1 MEAIIMRFQV
11 GILSAL
17 LFCIASCQLGDEST
31 MSSSKSSSN
40 TIPNSYKGPGDHHLW
55 LEDIEGEKA
64 LEWVRSQNKRSLDEL
79 QSRADYES
87 NFAAAKDAATA
98 QSRLAYGTI
107 RDGLIY
113 NFWQDDKNV
122 RGIWRRTPLESYM
135 SDHPDWETL
144 IDFDKLAEL
153 EGANWVFKGVECYR
167 NSEATRSVCMV
178 SLSDGGKDAV
188 TLREFDLEKLSF
200 VEDGFISPESK
211 QYFAWLD
218 VDTALIATNWGE
230 GTLTESGYPFIIKR
244 WKRGTP
250 MSEATEYF
258 RGEETDV
265 LALPYA
271 IDPENS
277 VRLPIVMERDT
288 FFSGKY
294 HLMPEGQDPITLPV
308 PPKTQLIQI
317 MGPYYFVEL
326 HEEWIPDGQATTFQS
341 GDVVAINLL
350 ELLKTRVLPPVELV
364 FRPNARQSFSAIA
377 VAKGGTLI
385 AYQEDVIS
393 RIAKLERTDTKWE
406 IHPIDLPGKGRASF
420 STVDRNEETVFVS
433 FESYLQPDSILT
445 YSTATETTEVLKSVP
460 AGFDTSNMVTEQFFA
475 KSKDGTSIPYFVV
488 RKKGI
493 GHDGKAPTLLYGY
506 GGFLIPMT
514 PNYSVTYGRL
524 WLEKGGIYVVANI
537 RGGSEYG
544 PEWHQAGL
552 KTNRQRIYDDFIS
565 VAEDLIARKITS
577 PKHLGIMGG
586 SNGGL
591 LMGVMLN
598 QRPDL
603 WNAAVVQVPLLDMLR
618 YHLLLAG
625 ASWVD
630 EYGSPEVPD
639 ERAFLEKISPYHNFK
654 PTKDYPKVLF
664 VTSTKDDRVHPGHA
678 RKMAKL
684 FEEAGKPFVYYENID
699 GGHSA
704 SANQIELAKRNALT
718 FSYLSDQLFPRQR
731 KSKHK

>member
-1 MEAIIMRFQV
+1 MRIHYGV
-11 GILSAL
+11 ISVLML
-17 LFCIASCQLGDEST
+17 VITSCQLGNDW
-31 MSSSKSSSN
+31 MIFKSKNDSN
-40 TIPNSYKGPGDHHLW
+40 SIPVSYEGPGEHHLW
-55 LEDIEGEKA
+55 LEEIEGEKA
-64 LEWVRSQNKRSLDEL
+64 LAWVRAQNARSLHEL
-79 QSRADYES
+79 QSLPDFDS
-87 NFAAAKDAATA
+87 NFADAKYASTTKE
-98 QSRLAYGTI
+98 RLAYGTI
-107 RDGLIY
+107 RDGQIY

-122 RGIWRRTPLESYM
+122 RGIWRRTPLKSYI
-135 SDHPDWETL
+135 SVNPEWETL
-144 IDFDKLAEL
+144 IDFDKLAES
-153 EGANWVFKGVECYR
+153 EGENWVFKGVECYR
-167 NSEATRSVCMV
+167 NPEATRNVCMV
-178 SLSDGGKDAV
+178 KLSDGGKDAV

-218 VDTALIATNWGE
+218 VDTALLATNWGE
-230 GTLTESGYPFIIKR
+230 GTLTESGYPFIIKK
-244 WKRGTP
+244 WKRGTA
-250 MSEATEYF
+250 MSEASEYF
-258 RGEETDV
+258 RGEKKDV
-265 LALPYA
+265 LALPFG
-271 IDPENS
+271 IDPEDS
-277 VRLPIVMERDT
+277 SRLPIVIERDS

-294 HLMPEGQDPITLPV
+294 HLMPEGQKPITLPV
-308 PPKTQLIQI
+308 PPKTQLVQI

-326 HEEWIPDGQATTFQS
+326 HEQWIPEGHTETFQS

-350 ELLKTRVLPPVELV
+350 ELIENRVLPPVELV
-364 FRPNARQSFSAIA
+364 FRPNSKQSFSGIA

-393 RIAKLERTDTKWE
+393 RIAKLERKDGKW
-406 IHPIDLPGKGRASF
+406 ITHPLKLPGKGRASF
-420 STVDRNEETVFVS
+420 STVDRNEETVFIS

-445 YSTATETTEVLKSVP
+445 YSTATEKTEVLKSVP
-460 AGFDTSNMVTEQFFA
+460 AKFDTGDMVTEQFFA
-475 KSKDGTSIPYFVV
+475 TSKDGTAVPYFVV
-488 RKKGI
+488 RKKGV
-493 GHDGKAPTLLYGY
+493 GQNGKTPTLLYGY

-524 WLEKGGIYVVANI
+524 WLEKGGVYVVANI

-552 KTNRQRIYDDFIS
+552 KTNRQRIYDDFIA

-630 EYGSPEVPD
+630 EYGSPDVAE
-639 ERAFLEKISPYHNFK
+639 ERAFLEKISPYHNFD
-654 PTKDYPKVLF
+654 PSKDYPKVLF

-684 FEEAGKPFVYYENID
+684 FEDAGKPFVYYENID

-704 SANQIELAKRNALT
+704 SANQIEVAKRNALT
-718 FSYLSDQLFPRQR
+718 FSYLTDQLFPREK
-731 KSKHK
+731 KSKR

>member
-1 MEAIIMRFQV
+1 MHFHHGFI
-11 GILSAL
+11 GAL
-17 LFCIASCQLGDEST
+17 LLVISSCQLDDDANKSMSESD
-31 MSSSKSSSN
+31 SKI
-40 TIPNSYKGPGDHHLW
+40 IPASYQGPGEHHLW
-55 LEDIEGEKA
+55 LEDIQGEKA
-64 LEWVRSQNKRSLDEL
+64 LEWVRRQNERSLNEL
-79 QSRADYES
+79 QSHPDYES
-87 NFAAAKDAATA
+87 NFAKAKNATTNNE
-98 QSRLAYGTI
+98 RLAYGTI

-122 RGIWRRTPLESYM
+122 RGVWRRTPLESYK
-135 SDHPDWETL
+135 SKNPEWETL
-144 IDFDKLAEL
+144 IDFDNLAKTE
-153 EGANWVFKGVECYR
+153 EANWVFKGVDCYR
-167 NSEATRSVCMV
+167 NPEATRNVCMV

-188 TLREFDLEKLSF
+188 TLREFDLGNLSF

-211 QYFAWLD
+211 QFFAWLD

-244 WKRGTP
+244 WERGTP
-250 MSEATEYF
+250 LSAAKEYF
-258 RGEETDV
+258 RGGRKDV
-265 LALPYA
+265 LALAYA

-277 VRLPIVMERDT
+277 KRLPIVMERDT
-288 FFSGKY
+288 FFSGSY
-294 HLMPEGQDPITLPV
+294 HLMPEGHEPITLPV
-308 PPKTQLIQI
+308 PSKTRLIQI
-317 MGPYYFVEL
+317 MGPYYFAEL
-326 HEEWIPDGQATTFQS
+326 HEEWQPEGQDTTFLP
-341 GDVVAINLL
+341 GDIVAINLL
-350 ELLKTRVLPPVELV
+350 EFLESRSLPPVELV
-364 FRPNARQSFSAIA
+364 FRPNEKQSFSGIA

-393 RIAKLERTDTKWE
+393 RIAKLERVDKQWI
-406 IHPIDLPGKGRASF
+406 IHPIDLPGKGRAGF
-420 STVDRNEETVFVS
+420 STVDRNEETVFIS

-445 YSTATETTEVLKSVP
+445 YSTSTEKIEVLKSVS
-460 AGFDTSNMVTEQFFA
+460 AGFDTKEMTTEQFFA
-475 KSKDGTSIPYFVV
+475 TSKDGTSIPYFVV
-488 RKKGI
+488 RKKGV
-493 GHDGKAPTLLYGY
+493 GFDGKAPTLLYGY

-514 PNYSVTYGRL
+514 PHYSVTYGRL
-524 WLEKGGIYVVANI
+524 WLEKGGVYVVANI

-552 KTNRQRIYDDFIS
+552 KTNRQRIYDDFIA

-577 PKHLGIMGG
+577 PKYLGIMGG

-630 EYGSPEVPD
+630 EYGSPDVPV
-639 ERAFLEKISPYHNFK
+639 ERAFLEKISPYHNFE
-654 PTKDYPKVLF
+654 PAKDYPKVMF

-684 FEEAGKPFVYYENID
+684 FEESGKPFVYYENID

-704 SANQIELAKRNALT
+704 SANQIEVARRNALT
-718 FSYLSDQLFPRQR
+718 FSYLTDQLFHNEN
-731 KSKHK
+731 KSKP